1 MANAHDPR
9 RAIPGVDRILAQP
22 WCRLLIGSRG
32 RVWITARVRALLA
45 DVRSGAI
52 PAPGSLDDY
61 EEPLQM
67 EVARAE
73 TPSLRSVINGTGVI
87 LHTNLGRAP
96 LAREA
101 REAMQDAAGY
111 GNVEFDLGTGERGS
125 RYDHCAGL
133 VTELTGAEDA
143 LVVNNGAAA
152 VAVALTACASG
163 GGVAVSHGELVEIGG
178 GFRIPEVVE
187 AAGARLVTV
196 GTTNRT
202 RLDDYARA
210 VASGGVAAILKVHRS
225 NFSMSGFTEEAT
237 LPELVGLG
245 AARGVPVI
253 HDLGSGLLVDS
264 ADLGLPH
271 EPTPAG
277 SVAAGVDLVAF
288 SGDKLLGGPQA
299 GILAGKR
306 EVVARVRSHPLCR
319 ALRCDK
325 VTLAGL
331 EATLTLYRDP
341 ARAMERV
348 PVLRMITARVE
359 DLERTAY
366 RVCGA
371 AAGMRAELG
380 VEPLRIRVVRGQS
393 LVGGGTFPDVR
404 LPTAV
409 LRLEAGD
416 AAERWM
422 AALRAHHPP
431 IVARSRQGRI
441 LFDLRTLGEGGA
453 IVLSAALSDLDAETG
468 GGP

>member
-1 MANAHDPR
+1 MIARNDPR

-22 WCRLLIGSRG
+22 WCLLLIGSWG
-32 RVWITARVRALLA
+32 RVWITARVRAVL
-45 DVRSGAI
+45 DGVRSGAI
-52 PAPGSLDDY
+52 PLPDSVDDY
-61 EEPLQM
+61 EELVEM

-73 TPSLRSVINGTGVI
+73 TLSLRSVINATGVI

-96 LAREA
+96 LALEA
-101 REAMQDAAGY
+101 SDAMRRAVGY
-111 GNVEFDLGTGERGS
+111 GNVEFDLDTGERGS
-125 RYDHCAGL
+125 RYTHCAGL
-133 VTELTGAEDA
+133 VTELLGAEDA
-143 LVVNNGAAA
+143 VVVNNGAGA
-152 VAVALTACASG
+152 VAVALTACAAG
-163 GGVAVSHGELVEIGG
+163 KGVVVSHGELVEIGG

-210 VASGGVAAILKVHRS
+210 VAAGGVGAILKVHRS

-237 LPELVGLG
+237 LAELVRLG
-245 AARGVPVI
+245 AEADIPVI

-264 ADLGLPH
+264 GRLGLPY
-271 EPTPAG
+271 EPTPAE

-299 GILAGKR
+299 GILAGNA
-306 EVVARVRSHPLCR
+306 EGVARARAHPLCR

-331 EATLTLYRDP
+331 EATLTLYSDP
-341 ARAMERV
+341 DRAIERV
-348 PVLRMITARVE
+348 PVLKMISARVQ
-359 DLERTAY
+359 DLERNARSVV
-366 RVCGA
+366 RVLTRLRAKRGA
-371 AAGMRAELG
+371 
-380 VEPLRIRVVRGQS
+380 EPLQLEVVRGRS

-409 LRLEAGD
+409 LALEAG
-416 AAERWM
+416 AATERCI
-422 AALRAHHPP
+422 AALRANVPP

-441 LFDLRTLGEGGA
+441 MFDFRTLGTGDDTLML
-453 IVLSAALSDLDAETG
+453 VALSRLDVDTHG
-468 GGP
+468 D

>member
-1 MANAHDPR
+1 MGDPR
-9 RAIPGVDRILAQP
+9 RAIPGVDRLLAQP

-32 RVWITARVRALLA
+32 RVWITARVRAVLD
-45 DVRSGAI
+45 DVRAGAV
-52 PAPGSLDDY
+52 PVPDSVADY
-61 EEPLQM
+61 EELVQM

-73 TPSLRSVINGTGVI
+73 TLSLRSVINATGVI

-96 LAREA
+96 IAPAARD
-101 REAMQDAAGY
+101 AMRAAGGY
-111 GNVEFDLGTGERGS
+111 GNVEFDLDTGERGS
-125 RYDHCAGL
+125 RYSHCAGL
-133 VTELTGAEDA
+133 VTELLGAGDA
-143 LVVNNGAAA
+143 LVVNNGAGA
-152 VAVALTACASG
+152 VAVALTAHAAG
-163 GGVAVSHGELVEIGG
+163 KGVAVSHGELVEIGG

-202 RLDDYARA
+202 RLEDYARA
-210 VASGGVAAILKVHRS
+210 VEAGGVGAILKVHRS

-237 LPELVGLG
+237 LAELVRLG
-245 AARGVPVI
+245 TGAEVPVI

-264 ADLGLPH
+264 GRLGLPY
-271 EPTPAG
+271 EPTPAQ

-299 GILAGKR
+299 GILAGKAGG
-306 EVVARVRSHPLCR
+306 VARARANPLCR

-331 EATLTLYRDP
+331 EATLTLYRNPD
-341 ARAMERV
+341 RAMERV

-359 DLERTAY
+359 DLEQSAHK
-366 RVCGA
+366 VVGVV
-371 AAGMRAELG
+371 AGLRAEAG
-380 VEPLRIRVVRGQS
+380 AEPLRLEVVRGES
-393 LVGGGTFPDVR
+393 LVGGGTFPDAR

-409 LRLEAGD
+409 LRIEAGS

-422 AALRAHHPP
+422 AALRAHAPP

-441 LFDLRTLGEGGA
+441 LIDFRTLGAGGDF
-453 IVLSAALSDLDAETG
+453 IVAAALSKLDADAPG
-468 GGP
+468 GE